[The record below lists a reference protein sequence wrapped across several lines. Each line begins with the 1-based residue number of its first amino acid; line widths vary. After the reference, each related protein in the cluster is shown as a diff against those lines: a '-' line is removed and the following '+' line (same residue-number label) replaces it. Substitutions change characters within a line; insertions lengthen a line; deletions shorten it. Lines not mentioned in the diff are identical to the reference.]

1 MNYHISSLQH
11 PLVKHLVKLRQRKS
25 YRYEQQAIL
34 IEGIK
39 PVAEI
44 CQHTS
49 AKMIMTYDRN
59 LLPENIQTDKLLV
72 VPEDILKKIS
82 GMVHSE
88 GVLAEFLMPA
98 QSDLKTMSPLLVL
111 DGINDPGNL
120 GTLLRTA
127 LALGWQGVF
136 IVGEGCDLYNEK
148 TLRAARGAHFRLPL
162 RQGSWPELKAL
173 ADRNHLMPLLADLE
187 GASPQDLNMDNKI
200 LLILSNE
207 ARGPSNE
214 AMEWCQRVT
223 IPISGKMESLNVS
236 AAGAILM
243 YLLQQQGKTYGS

>member
-11 PLVKHLVKLRQRKS
+11 PLVKHLVKLRQKKS

-44 CQHTS
+44 CLHTR
-49 AKMIMTYDRN
+49 AKTIMTYDRN
-59 LLPENIQTDKLLV
+59 LLPENIQADKLLI

-82 GMVHSE
+82 GMVQSE
-88 GVLAEFLMPA
+88 GVLAEFSMPG
-98 QSDLKTMSPLLVL
+98 QSDLEKISPLLVL
-111 DGINDPGNL
+111 DCINDPGNL

-148 TLRAARGAHFRLPL
+148 ALRAARGAHFRLPL
-162 RQGSWPELKAL
+162 RRGSWQELKAL
-173 ADRNHLMPLLADLE
+173 AASNQLMPLLADLE
-187 GASPQDLNMDNKI
+187 GQSPQEINADQKI

-214 AMEWCQRVT
+214 ALEWCQRVS
-223 IPISGKMESLNVS
+223 IPISGQMESLNVS

-243 YLLQQQGKTYGS
+243 YLLQKQGKTNGS